1 MGQISSPWAA
11 SLALGTRQR
20 CPRCSISKQQPEQS
34 IGGKKNPQKTKMK
47 TNRQHKPNNNNNK
60 RQKSVRNKTKLK
72 KNKQTQNRSTD
83 RKMEAL
89 KQSLLLLYTFIL
101 QFDIHNKLQQF
112 PNNHWSSDDAHTS
125 IILVSCSLAH
135 FRNATVSSGVILY
148 QWLFQINLVA
158 GLY

>member
-1 MGQISSPWAA
+1 
-11 SLALGTRQR
+11 
-20 CPRCSISKQQPEQS
+20 
-34 IGGKKNPQKTKMK
+34 MK

-112 PNNHWSSDDAHTS
+112 PNNH
-125 IILVSCSLAH
+125 
-135 FRNATVSSGVILY
+135 
-148 QWLFQINLVA
+148 
-158 GLY
+158 

>member
-1 MGQISSPWAA
+1 
-11 SLALGTRQR
+11 
-20 CPRCSISKQQPEQS
+20 
-34 IGGKKNPQKTKMK
+34 MK

-72 KNKQTQNRSTD
+72 KKKTQNRSTD

-112 PNNHWSSDDAHTS
+112 PNNH
-125 IILVSCSLAH
+125 
-135 FRNATVSSGVILY
+135 
-148 QWLFQINLVA
+148 
-158 GLY
+158 